1 MENNTENNA
10 GQTIIPAE
18 IPATSLGTTLREA
31 RERLGLSVMDVSS
44 QIKFAPKQIEALE
57 ADDYEHLPETAFLRG
72 FVRSYAKILHLD
84 AQTVL
89 AALPRNKPEGDLL
102 PDSVG
107 EPFPD
112 VHSLFRQNLIWSSAA
127 FLVIM
132 MVAGFAFWHFT
143 TPPEQSQVAQVE
155 SPVSL
160 PPEVQVAPVAQP
172 VSEVPAIEPV
182 ATRPQAVAELAQS
195 SVQAT
200 PTVAPRLAQRN
211 QAITSDTPSDTTSDT
226 TPITSLLLEFSE
238 ESWAEIKDKDGKIL
252 SSRVHPGGTELRISG
267 RAPFSV
273 LIGHASSVKL
283 QYQDKPIDLV
293 PHTRRSTDVASL
305 TLE

>member
-1 MENNTENNA
+1 MMENNTEINA
-10 GQTIIPAE
+10 GQTVSQAE
-18 IPATSLGTTLREA
+18 TPATSLGMMLREA

-57 ADDYEHLPETAFLRG
+57 ADDYQRLPEAAFLRG

-89 AALPRNKPEGDLL
+89 AALPQKKPDQGGLL

-107 EPFPD
+107 EPFPN
-112 VHSLFRQNLIWSSAA
+112 VLFWQNLIWSSAA
-127 FLVIM
+127 FLVVI

-143 TPPEQSQVAQVE
+143 TPPEQSQAAQVE
-155 SPVSL
+155 SPISL
-160 PPEVQVAPVAQP
+160 PAEVQVAPPAQP

-182 ATRPQAVAELAQS
+182 VETKAQAVAELAQS

-200 PTVAPRLAQRN
+200 STVAPRMAQRN
-211 QAITSDTPSDTTSDT
+211 QAITSDTPSETS

-273 LIGHASSVKL
+273 LIGHASSVRL
-283 QYQDKPIDLV
+283 HYQDKQIDLA
-293 PHTRRSTDVASL
+293 PHTRRTTDVASL

>member
-1 MENNTENNA
+1 MMENNTENNA
-10 GQTIIPAE
+10 GQTNIPDE
-18 IPATSLGTTLREA
+18 IPETSLGMMLREE

-57 ADDYEHLPETAFLRG
+57 AGDYRHLPEAAFLRG

-84 AQTVL
+84 AQTLL
-89 AALPRNKPEGDLL
+89 AALPQNKPDRGDLL

-107 EPFPD
+107 EPFPN
-112 VHSLFRQNLIWSSAA
+112 VHSLLRQNLIWLGAA
-127 FLVIM
+127 LLVIM

-143 TPPEQSQVAQVE
+143 TPPEQSQSAQVE

-160 PPEVQVAPVAQP
+160 PAEVQIAPPAQP
-172 VSEVPAIEPV
+172 ASEVPAVEPLE
-182 ATRPQAVAELAQS
+182 TKTQAVAELAQS
-195 SVQAT
+195 SVQAAT
-200 PTVAPRLAQRN
+200 TAAPRLAQRN
-211 QAITSDTPSDTTSDT
+211 QATTSDTPPDTL
-226 TPITSLLLEFSE
+226 TPITSMLLEFSE

-273 LIGHASSVKL
+273 LIGHASSVRL
-283 QYQDKPIDLV
+283 QYQDKQIDLA
-293 PHTRRSTDVASL
+293 PHTRRTTDVASL